1 MQRPHKELRRGD
13 GDDEGEDDDD
23 DDEADDDYRVE
34 WSVRLMSC

>member
-1 MQRPHKELRRGD
+1 MQRPHKELRSGD